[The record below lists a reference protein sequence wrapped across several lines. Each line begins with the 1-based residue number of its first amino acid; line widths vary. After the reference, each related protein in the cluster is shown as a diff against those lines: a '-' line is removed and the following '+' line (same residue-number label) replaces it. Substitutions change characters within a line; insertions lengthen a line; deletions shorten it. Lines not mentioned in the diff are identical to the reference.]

1 MPKLRDLMPMGQII
15 TNIIC
20 PRCDRNY
27 VKNPDN
33 FSDYNEEGILQSYCP
48 SCGYMHPPITVDIQM
63 NKVSNKMRHKIGTV
77 VAMKYSLP
85 FTEMHN
91 ITSVLRSVCDNE
103 FLTLFVDIIRSKYG
117 INLYRE
123 EILGYIGVWEK

>member
-1 MPKLRDLMPMGQII
+1 MPKLRDLMPMGQITTSI
-15 TNIIC
+15 VC
-20 PRCDRNY
+20 SRCARNY

-48 SCGYMHPPITVDIQM
+48 SCGYMHPPIAVDIQTR
-63 NKVSNKMRHKIGTV
+63 NVSNKMRHRVGTI

-85 FTEMHN
+85 FTDIHS

-103 FLTLFVDIIRSKYG
+103 FLTMFTDHINNKYG
-117 INLYRE
+117 VNLCRE
-123 EILGYIGVWEK
+123 EVLGYLGVWEK